1 MDNKKKT
8 LQDIFDD
15 DELGIL
21 NSAPKQ
27 SNVKTEDERL
37 IESFEEI
44 NIFFDKNKRE
54 PQAANITE
62 FKLLSRLKTFRGDE
76 KKKSL
81 LRPYDRFNLLGVI
94 KEEITSVE
102 DILQDDDLGILDTDE
117 TLSIFKLENIPQ
129 KSKEEAEY
137 IGRRKALKDKDFA
150 PYEEIFKVVHKE
162 LREGKRK
169 ILEYDTSDLKE
180 GTFYILDG
188 ILMYF
193 EKADIELMQL
203 STTREFDGRT
213 KCIFENGTYS
223 DMKYRSLKRA
233 MSLNGKTVTHSSD
246 TDESVLF
253 NNANMVNEEDL
264 QTGWIYILKSKST
277 HSQIAPLQDLYKIG
291 YSTID
296 IKERIKNAT
305 KEPTYLMADVALVS
319 SFKCYNLNPQKFEN
333 LLHRFFG
340 KVCLNVD
347 LYDDKGKRYTPREWF
362 IAPLEVIEN
371 AIHLILCGE
380 IVNCSYD
387 DKLQF
392 IIHKSPTPP

>member
-27 SNVKTEDERL
+27 SNVKTEDARL
-37 IESFEEI
+37 IESFEEV
-44 NIFFDKNKRE
+44 NTFFEKNKRE
-54 PQAANITE
+54 PQATNVTE
-62 FKLLSRLKTFRGDE
+62 FKLLSRLKTFRNDE
-76 KKKSL
+76 KKKGL
-81 LRPYDRFNLLGVI
+81 LKPFDKFNLLGI
-94 KEEITSVE
+94 AKEEIKSVD

-117 TLSIFKLENIPQ
+117 TLSIFKLENIPD
-129 KSKEEAEY
+129 KAKDEAEY
-137 IGRRKALKDKDFA
+137 IGRRKALKEKDFA
-150 PYEEIFKVVHKE
+150 PYEEIFKGVHKE

-169 ILEYDTSDLKE
+169 ILQYDTADLKE
-180 GTFYILDG
+180 GAFYILDG

-193 EKADIELMQL
+193 EKADIELKQL

-213 KCIFENGTYS
+213 RCIFENGTYS

-233 MSLNGKTVTHSSD
+233 MSLNGKTVTHSND
-246 TDESVLF
+246 TDDTVLF

-277 HSQIAPLQDLYKIG
+277 HPQIASLQDLYKIG

-296 IKERIKNAT
+296 VRERIKNAA

-347 LYDDKGKRYTPREWF
+347 LYDESGKRYTPREWF
-362 IAPLEVIEN
+362 VAPIEIIEKVIQ
-371 AIHLILCGE
+371 LSLSGD
-380 IVNCSYD
+380 IVNYEYD
-387 DKLQF
+387 EQMFCL
-392 IIHKSPTPP
+392 KSK

>member
-44 NIFFDKNKRE
+44 NTFFEKNNRE
-54 PQAANITE
+54 PQATNVTE

-76 KKKSL
+76 KKKWL
-81 LRPYDRFNLLGVI
+81 LKPYDRFNLLGVV
-94 KEEITSVE
+94 KEEIKSVE

-117 TLSIFKLENIPQ
+117 TLSIFKLENVPD
-129 KSKEEAEY
+129 KTKEEAEY
-137 IGRRKALKDKDFA
+137 IGRRKALKEKDFA
-150 PYEEIFKVVHKE
+150 AYEEVFKIVHKE

-169 ILEYDTSDLKE
+169 ILQYDTADLKE
-180 GTFYILDG
+180 GAFYILDG

-193 EKADIELMQL
+193 EKADIELQKL
-203 STTREFDGRT
+203 STNKAEIDGRT
-213 KCIFENGTYS
+213 RCIFENGTYS

-233 MSLNGKTVTHSSD
+233 MLLNGKTVTHSND
-246 TDESVLF
+246 TDETVLF

-296 IKERIKNAT
+296 VKERIKNAA

-319 SFKCYNLNPQKFEN
+319 SFKCYNINPQKFEN

-347 LYDDKGKRYTPREWF
+347 LFDEKGRRYTPREWF
-362 IAPLEVIEN
+362 VAPIEIIERV
-371 AIHLILCGE
+371 IHLILSGDILNYE
-380 IVNCSYD
+380 YD
-387 DKLQF
+387 EKIQNIYF
-392 IIHKSPTPP
+392 K

>member
-102 DILQDDDLGILDTDE
+102 DILQDDDLGILDTDD
-117 TLSIFKLENIPQ
+117 TLSIFKLTNVSLKDREDPDYV
-129 KSKEEAEY
+129 A
-137 IGRRKALKDKDFA
+137 RRKPLKEFE
-150 PYEEIFKVVHKE
+150 PYEPIFRLVHKD

-169 ILEYDTSDLKE
+169 LVAFKE
-180 GTFYILDG
+180 DNLQEGVFYVLDG
-188 ILMYF
+188 IMLLL
-193 EKADIELMQL
+193 EKVDIETEDKTLP
-203 STTREFDGRT
+203 SGKRIRKDGRT
-213 KCIFENGTYS
+213 RCVFENGTES
-223 DMKYRSLKRA
+223 NMLYRSLAKQ
-233 MSLNGKTVTHSSD
+233 LYNNGKVVTHSYD
-246 TDESVLF
+246 TDESALF
-253 NNANMVNEEDL
+253 NNVNMVNEEDL

-291 YSTID
+291 YSTIEV
-296 IKERIKNAT
+296 KERIKNAA

-347 LYDDKGKRYTPREWF
+347 LYDSTGKRYTPREWF
-362 IAPLEVIEN
+362 LAPLEIIER
-371 AIHLILCGE
+371 AIHLILSGD
-380 IVNCSYD
+380 IVNYEYD
-387 DKLQF
+387 EQIQNIYLK
-392 IIHKSPTPP
+392 